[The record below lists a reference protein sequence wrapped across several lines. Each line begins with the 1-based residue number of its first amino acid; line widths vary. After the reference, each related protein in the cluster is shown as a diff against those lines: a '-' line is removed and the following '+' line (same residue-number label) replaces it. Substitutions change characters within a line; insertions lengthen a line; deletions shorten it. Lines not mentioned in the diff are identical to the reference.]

1 MQWLARETG
10 TTSPHGRPMKD
21 RGALCFTPVALVSK
35 VAIPN
40 AIARREAIARP
51 FGRSQSRQDSKF
63 RFGSNGPHGFGR
75 LTTGKG
81 GGQQRV
87 PGGNVREDEKHT
99 SVHGRWGRLR
109 RDITFPQRVLSHV
122 TRRQS
127 TARMGGRCRN
137 RAGCAPSATERAD
150 GMRWRGRAL
159 GTQRVRCFY
168 GLL

>member
-75 LTTGKG
+75 LTTGKR

-87 PGGNVREDEKHT
+87 PGGMCGKTRSTLPCTAGGADCAGT
-99 SVHGRWGRLR
+99 S
-109 RDITFPQRVLSHV
+109 LSRKGFSR
-122 TRRQS
+122 T
-127 TARMGGRCRN
+127 
-137 RAGCAPSATERAD
+137 
-150 GMRWRGRAL
+150 
-159 GTQRVRCFY
+159 
-168 GLL
+168 